1 MSCGEEVKQA
11 GLERVVIVLRSDDLR
26 VISLMISS

>member
-1 MSCGEEVKQA
+1 MYP
-11 GLERVVIVLRSDDLR
+11 VIVLRSDDLR